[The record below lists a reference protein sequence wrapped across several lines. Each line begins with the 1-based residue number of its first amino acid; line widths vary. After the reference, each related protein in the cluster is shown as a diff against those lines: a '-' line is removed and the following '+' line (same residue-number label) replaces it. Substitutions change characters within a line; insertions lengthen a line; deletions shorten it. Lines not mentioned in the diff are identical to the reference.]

1 MSARNEKIAHTVA
14 RDIVTEVA
22 ASDLPPGT
30 VLSSESDMMER
41 YEVSRGSLREAL
53 RILEVLGFVQIK
65 PGPRG
70 GPVLLDPD
78 SRQFTAIATLYY
90 QRIRATYRELLET
103 RLVLEPEAAAMAAE
117 NRTEAQVKELEEYI
131 ERSRTVELI
140 DDRQFR
146 AVGQNFHDLLAEMC
160 GNRIINLLIRSCY
173 DVFAGRTSGFLYP
186 PNERDNVK
194 QIHEAIARAV
204 IAGKAQTARSL
215 MYDHMEDYVREATV
229 QFSGLM
235 AAVVKW

>member
-1 MSARNEKIAHTVA
+1 MAQRTEKIANSVA
-14 RDIVTEVA
+14 RDIVAEVV
-22 ASDLPPGT
+22 SKDLVAGT
-30 VLSSESDMMER
+30 VLSSESEMMER

-53 RILEVLGFVQIK
+53 RILEVLGIVHMK

-78 SRQFTAIATLYY
+78 SRQFSTIATLYY

-117 NRTEAQVKELEEYI
+117 RRTPDHVRQLEAYI
-131 ERSRTVELI
+131 EQSRAADLG

-146 AVGQNFHDLLAEMC
+146 GVGQDFHDLVAEMG
-160 GNRIINLLIRSCY
+160 GNRIVNLLIRSCY

-186 PNERDNVK
+186 QPDRATV
-194 QIHEAIARAV
+194 QTIHEQIAVAV
-204 IAGKAQTARSL
+204 INGNTRTARSL
-215 MYDHMEDYVREATV
+215 MFDHMEDYVRQATK

-235 AAVVKW
+235 SEVVKW

>member
-1 MSARNEKIAHTVA
+1 MAQRSEKIANAVA
-14 RDIVTEVA
+14 RDIVGEAVGNDLA
-22 ASDLPPGT
+22 AGT
-30 VLSSESDMMER
+30 TLNSEAEMMER

-53 RILEVLGFVQIK
+53 RILEVLGFVQMK

-70 GPVLLDPD
+70 GPVLLEPD
-78 SRQFTAIATLYY
+78 SRQFSTIATLFY

-103 RLVLEPEAAAMAAE
+103 RLVLEPKAAAMAAE
-117 NRTEAQVKELEEYI
+117 RRTPEHIRQLEAYI
-131 ERSRTVELI
+131 EQSRAADLG

-146 AVGQNFHDLLAEMC
+146 GVGQDFHDLVAEMG

-186 PNERDNVK
+186 QPDR
-194 QIHEAIARAV
+194 QTIQTIHAEIAIAV
-204 IAGKAQTARSL
+204 INGNADTARSL
-215 MYDHMEDYVREATV
+215 MYDHMEDYVRQATT

-235 AAVVKW
+235 SEVVKW

>member
-1 MSARNEKIAHTVA
+1 MAQRVEKIAHAVA
-14 RDIVTEVA
+14 REIVSEVVAGDLA
-22 ASDLPPGT
+22 AGT
-30 VLSSESDMMER
+30 VLDSESEMMER

-53 RILEVLGFVQIK
+53 RILEVLGFVQMK

-78 SRQFTAIATLYY
+78 SRQFSTIATLFY

-117 NRTEAQVKELEEYI
+117 RRTEEQ
-131 ERSRTVELI
+131 VELLKNFI
-140 DDRQFR
+140 EASRVARLSDDRQFR
-146 AVGQNFHDLLAEMC
+146 AVGQGFHDLVAEMC
-160 GNRIINLLIRSCY
+160 ANPIIKLLIGSCY

-186 PNERDNVK
+186 LEHR
-194 QIHEAIARAV
+194 QTIQSIHEQIAVAV
-204 IAGKAQTARSL
+204 MNGNSRTARSL
-215 MYDHMEDYVREATV
+215 MYDHMEDYVRQASQ

-235 AAVVKW
+235 SEVVKW

>member
-160 GNRIINLLIRSCY
+160 GNQIINLLIRSCY

>member
-1 MSARNEKIAHTVA
+1 MAQRVEKIAHAVA
-14 RDIVTEVA
+14 RDIVSEVV
-22 ASDLPPGT
+22 ASDLPAGT
-30 VLSSESDMMER
+30 VLPSESEMMGR

-53 RILEVLGFVQIK
+53 RILEVLGFVQMK

-78 SRQFTAIATLYY
+78 SRQFSTIATLYY

-103 RLVLEPEAAAMAAE
+103 RLVLEPEAAAMAAD
-117 NRTEAQVKELEEYI
+117 RRSADDVKQLESYVEQ
-131 ERSRTVELI
+131 SRAADVT

-146 AVGQNFHDLLAEMC
+146 AVGQGFHDLVAEMC
-160 GNRIINLLIRSCY
+160 GNQIIKLLIRSCY

-186 PNERDNVK
+186 EERR
-194 QIHEAIARAV
+194 QTIQSIHEQIAVAIINGNSR
-204 IAGKAQTARSL
+204 TARSL
-215 MYDHMEDYVREATV
+215 MYDHMENYVQEATK

-235 AAVVKW
+235 SEVVKW